1 VNVSPH
7 GFHRSGSRKAGGP
20 IERAIAEHPRLRSN
34 QSALVGV
41 SGGRDSAVLLHAL
54 VKAGFRK
61 LIVCHLDHSLRSD
74 SPGDARFVTHQAD
87 EYGLIHESDVE
98 DVAALS
104 KERKLSIE
112 MAAREARYAFF
123 ARMAR
128 AHWCPRLI
136 LAHHADDQVETFLF
150 NLLRGSGATGLGAM
164 RPVSIREEHGGRL
177 EVHRPLLPVWRNE
190 IIAYADE
197 HRVKFREDA
206 SNLDRKFFRNRI
218 RHDVLPSLSKTLER
232 DVRRALWRSAEIIGA
247 EGDWIAGQTPQVS
260 EAELSVADLRALPLA
275 LRRRVIHAWLRSR
288 DIADVSFDDV
298 EAVEGMIDS
307 TRIAKVNVAG
317 GRHVRRRSGRL
328 FVE

>member
-1 VNVSPH
+1 MSHKPI
-7 GFHRSGSRKAGGP
+7 GP
-20 IERAIAEHPRLRSN
+20 IERAIADHPRLLRH
-34 QSALVGV
+34 QTALIGV

-54 VKAGFRK
+54 VKAGFRE
-61 LIVCHLDHSLRSD
+61 LIVCHLDHSLREESAD
-74 SPGDARFVTHQAD
+74 DARFVKQQAN
-87 EYGLIHESDVE
+87 EYRLMYESDVE
-98 DVAALS
+98 DVSALS

-112 MAAREARYAFF
+112 TTARQARYAFF
-123 ARMAR
+123 AQVAR

-136 LAHHADDQVETFLF
+136 VAHHADDQVETFLF

-177 EVHRPLLPVWRNE
+177 EVHRPLLPVWREE
-190 IIAYADE
+190 IIAYAQE

-206 SNLDRKFFRNRI
+206 SNQDRKFLRNRI
-218 RHDVLPSLSKTLER
+218 RHDVLPLLSKTLER

-247 EGDWIAGQTPQVS
+247 EGDCLASQTPPVN
-260 EAELSVADLRALPLA
+260 EPELNVADVRALPLA

-288 DIADVSFDDV
+288 DIPDVSFDDV
-298 EAVEGMIDS
+298 EAVEGLVES